1 MTINRRKALA
11 TIGLITTS
19 KIWSQPLINIV
30 VLPAHA
36 QTSQV
41 CEVDSVVGGPL
52 IGHPSGASNCQD
64 ACEFEAELQ
73 DAQLCLVETTETSS
87 GTDCSCELDLP
98 GE

>member
-11 TIGLITTS
+11 TLGLITTID
-19 KIWSQPLINIV
+19 IWSRPLINTV
-30 VLPAHA
+30 VLPTHA

-73 DAQLCLVETTETSS
+73 DAELCLAETIETSS